1 MRKFYLLLFAATIVS
16 SLIVWFARNH
26 TELNAQAAA
35 PAPAIPVTATPAK
48 VQDVPVYLRDLVPCW
63 RSTRSRSR
71 RRSTGCSSPST
82 CTNIVAQIDPRL
94 YQAALDQATAQRAE
108 DAAQLQSAQL
118 DLQRFQ
124 HLAKS
129 QFAPIATAIAQ
140 HGDRVKTAIGQRMMD
155 QRRFYLGK
163 GVAYRGA
170 TFERRLAVV
179 IDMADRLHNGML
191 ADLITPLFDRL
202 FEEWVSDNPE
212 INDAV
217 SFLRVMDGTQSM
229 AADVAEERK
238 TVIRSELLTE
248 IKTVV
253 APTSCARSSRSSVGL
268 TKQTLL

>member
-1 MRKFYLLLFAATIVS
+1 MLDL
-16 SLIVWFARNH
+16 
-26 TELNAQAAA
+26 LNA
-35 PAPAIPVTATPAK
+35 V
-48 VQDVPVYLRDLVPCW
+48 VRDVPENAVDIIAGAA
-63 RSTRSRSR
+63 SFD
-71 RRSTGCSSPST
+71 
-82 CTNIVAQIDPRL
+82 QIERTWSF
-94 YQAALDQATAQRAE
+94 AKAE
-108 DAAQLQSAQL
+108 QG
-118 DLQRFQ
+118 
-124 HLAKS
+124 
-129 QFAPIATAIAQ
+129 APIATAIAQ

-248 IKTVV
+248 I
-253 APTSCARSSRSSVGL
+253 
-268 TKQTLL
+268 